1 MDSNFKDTI
10 SGCYCPRTSKS
21 KRTRLVILHHPHL
34 KNMSWTLWWAWLGSP
49 TFLGHLWY
57 QALHPSCHSK
67 CLHRRSSA
75 ERTSLGANTQR
86 LAASSR
92 VNGVKQSDNSNQSN
106 LCQLM
111 SFVSVSVMS
120 LHRMHSPLGD
130 IPTVAIPCNS
140 YIFLICSTLPT
151 LCNAKDV
158 RGDLYDING
167 FQGSVHLNN
176 LKVSLSIATYCNT
189 STIFYTHWQKIAKSG
204 STQRWWKDKTLHSAV
219 WRQSCPEMF
228 LLRCLVWPCR
238 TSWVSCQQQH
248 AEQILC
254 TCDTAN
260 PHRRQ
265 CLHWNFLIECQMRQ
279 DNTTCMNTCSGQT
292 QSTCNTC
299 KLLSAWKHN
308 GKPSINQVTRGH
320 SPAFLQARS
329 HVQFW
334 QSTVLFLGTRGSG
347 MLWHNLPEDQ
357 LHTTHW
363 MKLLEFA
370 SAEHLGKINGSKTAS
385 LVISGNHPQLSPREK
400 KKHCLS
406 LLIIAQYQSSLSL
419 MYVWQF
425 ETWNLQI

>member
-1 MDSNFKDTI
+1 MESNNPTTRINQTFANWCLSSLFLSCLSIGCTHLSAI
-10 SGCYCPRTSKS
+10 SRLWQFLYISYMLHLAHPLQC
-21 KRTRLVILHHPHL
+21 KRCQRWSVR
-34 KNMSWTLWWAWLGSP
+34 
-49 TFLGHLWY
+49 Y
-57 QALHPSCHSK
+57 QWI
-67 CLHRRSSA
+67 
-75 ERTSLGANTQR
+75 
-86 LAASSR
+86 SR
-92 VNGVKQSDNSNQSN
+92 VGAPQ
-106 LCQLM
+106 QLE
-111 SFVSVSVMS
+111 SISQY
-120 LHRMHSPLGD
+120 
-130 IPTVAIPCNS
+130 CN
-140 YIFLICSTLPT
+140 IL
-151 LCNAKDV
+151 
-158 RGDLYDING
+158 
-167 FQGSVHLNN
+167 QH
-176 LKVSLSIATYCNT
+176 IATYCNT

-204 STQRWWKDKTLHSAV
+204 STQRWWKHKTLHSAV

-299 KLLSAWKHN
+299 KLLSAWKHD
-308 GKPSINQVTRGH
+308 GKPSINQITRGH

-334 QSTVLFLGTRGSG
+334 QSTVLFLGTLGSG

-363 MKLLEFA
+363 MQLLEFA
-370 SAEHLGKINGSKTAS
+370 SAEHLGEINGSKTAS
-385 LVISGNHPQLSPREK
+385 LVISGNHPQLSREK
-400 KKHCLS
+400 KRS
-406 LLIIAQYQSSLSL
+406 IAYQ
-419 MYVWQF
+419 
-425 ETWNLQI
+425 